1 MENRQF
7 TLLNVQKRDGR
18 VLPYDRSK
26 IATALTRAFQAEK
39 MPFTEE
45 SITELVLWVEEQ
57 ISKDARSLPVVEEIQ
72 DFVELALQTKGY
84 FNVAK
89 AYILYRNHRSRTRSM
104 KSDLMKIYERITF
117 EDAENDDLKRE
128 NANVDGNT
136 AMGTMLKYGSEG
148 VKDFTKLFVLH
159 PEHAKAHEE
168 GLIHIHDMDFY
179 NFTTTCAQIDLKKLF
194 KGGFSTGH
202 GFLREPQDILSYSA
216 LACIAI
222 QSNQNDQHGGQS
234 IPNFDYAMAEGV
246 RKTYVK
252 QFNQNLIKALSLFS
266 VSCDENELKTIN
278 QNLMIQGIHN
288 RMGDTQEFEEA
299 LRKHFT
305 KNNLSKEMIE
315 KAITF
320 AGNEAMLET
329 DRKTYQAMEAF
340 IHNLNTMNSRAGAQ
354 VPFSS
359 INYGTDTT
367 PEGRMVMKNLL
378 LSLER
383 GLGNGET
390 PIFPIHIFRVK
401 DGVNLNEGEV
411 NFDLFEQAAAVSA
424 KRLFPNFSF
433 QDAPFNL
440 KYYRENDPKSEI
452 SYMGCRTRVISNVTD
467 PSLETPYGRGNLSFT
482 SINLPRLA
490 ILSEGSEEKFFE
502 RLDLALDLVVSQ
514 LLDRFSIQKAKK
526 AKNFPFLMG
535 QGVWR
540 GSEELAP
547 EDTLE
552 NVLRHGTLSA
562 GFIGLAEALVSLTG
576 THHGE
581 NQHSR
586 ELGLKIVSHM
596 RERMDRES
604 QIRNLNF
611 SLIASPAEGLSGRFV
626 ALDRK
631 EFGKISGVT
640 DKAYYTNSF
649 HVPVFYPVTS
659 FEKIDIESPYHE
671 LTNAGHITY
680 VELDG
685 DAGKNPKAFMK
696 IIRHMQKSGIG
707 YGSINHPVDFDPV
720 CGHHGIIG
728 DVCPRCG
735 RTEEDV
741 PFTRIRRIT
750 GYLVGSLDRF
760 NNAKLSEVRDRVV
773 HGKGQNNA

>member
-1 MENRQF
+1 MENRQ
-7 TLLNVQKRDGR
+7 LILEKVQKRDGR
-18 VLPYDRSK
+18 ILPYDRSK
-26 IATALTRAFQAEK
+26 ITTAITRSFQAENT
-39 MPFTEE
+39 PYTEK
-45 SITELVLWVEEQ
+45 SIRDLVDWIEAQIISHSHELPL
-57 ISKDARSLPVVEEIQ
+57 VEEIQ
-72 DFVELALQTKGY
+72 DYAELALQTKGY

-89 AYILYRNHRSRTRSM
+89 AYILYRNHRSKTRTM

-117 EDAENDDLKRE
+117 EDAKNDDLKRE

-159 PEHAKAHEE
+159 PDHAKAHEE

-179 NFTTTCAQIDLKKLF
+179 NFTTTCAQIDLLKLF

-234 IPNFDYAMAEGV
+234 IPNFDYAMADGV
-246 RKTYVK
+246 RKTYAK
-252 QFNQNLIKALSLFS
+252 QFNQNLEKALSLFS
-266 VSCDENELKTIN
+266 ITYDDTDLKKVSLDLD
-278 QNLMIQGIHN
+278 IQGIHN
-288 RMGDTQEFEEA
+288 RMDQAHEFEAA
-299 LRKHFT
+299 LKAYFRKESL
-305 KNNLSKEMIE
+305 NEELIE
-315 KAITF
+315 KAVNF
-320 AGNEAMLET
+320 ARNEALVET

-359 INYGTDTT
+359 INYGTDTS

-378 LSLER
+378 LSLKR

-401 DGVNLNEGEV
+401 DGINLNPGEV
-411 NFDLFEQAAAVSA
+411 NYDLFELAAGVSA

-440 KYYRENDPKSEI
+440 KYYRENDPESEI
-452 SYMGCRTRVISNVTD
+452 SYMGCRTRVISNIND
-467 PSLETPYGRGNLSFT
+467 SSLETPYGRGNLSFT

-490 ILSEGSEEKFFE
+490 LMSQGSEEDFFK
-502 RLDLALDLVVSQ
+502 RLDKALDLVVTQ
-514 LLDRFSIQKAKK
+514 LLDRFSIQTAKK

-540 GSEELAP
+540 GSEELSP

-552 NVLRHGTLSA
+552 NVLKHGTLSA
-562 GFIGLAEALVSLTG
+562 GFIGLAETLVSLTG
-576 THHGE
+576 KHHGE
-581 NQHSR
+581 DEYSR
-586 ELGLKIVSHM
+586 ALGLKIIAHM
-596 RERMDRES
+596 RNRMDLES
-604 QIRNLNF
+604 QKRGLNF

-626 ALDRK
+626 QLDLK
-631 EFGKISGVT
+631 KFGKISGVT

-649 HVPVFYPVTS
+649 HVPVHYSVS
-659 FEKIDIESPYHE
+659 SYEKIDIESPYHE

-685 DAGKNPKAFMK
+685 DASRNPKAFMK
-696 IIRHMQKSGIG
+696 IIRHMHKSGIG

-728 DVCPRCG
+728 DLCPRCG
-735 RTEEDV
+735 RTEQDV

-773 HGKGQNNA
+773 HEKGQLHD